1 MMNGVKDASEVTAVA
16 QKLVKSPERNA
27 KQDFLQD
34 FVGSTKFWHMTDLCL
49 TTKDAK
55 H

>member
-1 MMNGVKDASEVTAVA
+1 MINGVKDALEVTTVA

-27 KQDFLQD
+27 KQEKD

-49 TTKDAK
+49 NTKDAK